1 MKWQNKWYI
10 KGLNFGPWVEM
21 AKLLFWP
28 ASQRESSTTRVFSIG
43 GFLIYARTV
52 SHCGMNDGKTNNLCV
67 REGFCGIGIHNFTL
81 TKPLSSNGLIPKRST
96 DYYATIIMCL
106 ASSYAALPLCYV
118 LNISLLFYI
127 FDIVCDGITREALD
141 TQNKGVRAH
150 YFCLS
155 ALRLWWKW
163 NEQANKIFSGWNG
176 LKFVVPLTTG
186 SLCWHCLTS
195 CRVVKGAGTRMGCV
209 CVCVCV
215 VGGGGV
221 NYNILS

>member
-1 MKWQNKWYI
+1 MKWQNKWFI

-28 ASQRESSTTRVFSIG
+28 ASQRESSTARVFSIG

-52 SHCGMNDGKTNNLCV
+52 SHCGMNDEKTDNLYV
-67 REGFCGIGIHNFTL
+67 REEGFCIGIHNFPL
-81 TKPLSSNGLIPKRST
+81 TKPLSSDSERSDSET
-96 DYYATIIMCL
+96 VYRLLCLIMCL

-118 LNISLLFYI
+118 LNISLLFDI

-163 NEQANKIFSGWNG
+163 NEQANKIFSGWNW

-186 SLCWHCLTS
+186 SLCWHRLTS
-195 CRVVKGAGTRMGCV
+195 CTVVKGAGTRG
-209 CVCVCV
+209 
-215 VGGGGV
+215 VGGR
-221 NYNILS
+221 YNILS